1 MEETYEE
8 LVCKI
13 DNLSNENANL
23 RKELQNSNDRINHI
37 WNILQKAG
45 FLNEDGEIK
54 DSISQ
59 KFMSKKMRKEQM
71 IKKTT
76 TSFVNK
82 AQKWIKDNNHSIKSI
97 KEEKKDALNRACQ
110 ECINNGIFELQN
122 LDDCNWHTKSKCPQR
137 GLHLVIHNYKWKN
150 GQRGYEKCYTII
162 EDKRFIVLTQM
173 HTIRWE

>member
-1 MEETYEE
+1 MGEIYED

-13 DNLSNENANL
+13 YNLSNENANL

-45 FLNEDGEIK
+45 FLNENGEIK

-59 KFMSKKMRKEQM
+59 KFMSKTKKEQM

-76 TSFVNK
+76 TSFVK
-82 AQKWIKDNNHSIKSI
+82 KTQKWIKDNNHSIKSI
-97 KEEKKDALNRACQ
+97 KEEKKDDLNRACQ

-122 LDDCNWHTKSKCPQR
+122 LDECNWHTKSKCPQR
-137 GLHLVIHNYKWKN
+137 GLHLVIHNCNWKN
-150 GQRGYEKCYTII
+150 GQRGYEKGYIII
-162 EDKRFIVLTQM
+162 EDKSFTILNQM
-173 HTIRWE
+173 HTIFWE